1 MNGLKRVNEIVLTSL
16 ASQGKMDT
24 FDFSFIDD
32 SKEKLE
38 NAIKGISVTQQN
50 QVIYFSMKLPESDA
64 HSFMNCVGAERFQME
79 LNVMDNSNMPYTV
92 IVEPVVLEI
101 YGSQETK
108 DGVVNFRSIK
118 MLLQREMKIRTISLG

>member
-16 ASQGKMDT
+16 ASHGKMDT

-50 QVIYFSMKLPESDA
+50 QVIYFSMKLSESDA

-101 YGSQETK
+101 YGSQDTK